1 MFDRNVLEEIRVS
14 LGRSLKKHN
23 LASKREGET
32 DVRRSQGQGRKK
44 RCIIETRHPIRQ
56 KVKRGT
62 ASERASEGGGCV
74 RVGEVGRRGGR
85 DFPLQNGSRLVSLG
99 PWISASL
106 NRHGAAGPRAL

>member
-62 ASERASEGGGCV
+62 ASERASEGGGV
-74 RVGEVGRRGGR
+74 SEWARSVGGAGGTFHCRTALGSFLSARG
-85 DFPLQNGSRLVSLG
+85 FP
-99 PWISASL
+99 
-106 NRHGAAGPRAL
+106 RH